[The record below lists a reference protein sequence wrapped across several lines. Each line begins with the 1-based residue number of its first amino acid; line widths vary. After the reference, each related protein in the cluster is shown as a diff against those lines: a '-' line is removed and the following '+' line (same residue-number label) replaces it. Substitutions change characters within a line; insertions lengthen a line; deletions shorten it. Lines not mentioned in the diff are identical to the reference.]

1 MEHDQNHLAQKQ
13 ADFATFF
20 MLEHTVNINLAWLAL
35 EHAKPDMTLLQQT
48 MPDAFAIAN
57 EAADLKTSALR
68 PIPSLG

>member
-35 EHAKPDMTLLQQT
+35 EQLNL
-48 MPDAFAIAN
+48 I
-57 EAADLKTSALR
+57 
-68 PIPSLG
+68 